1 MTMGLTDRIVRA
13 LEPPAKGNRIAYD
26 ERLPGFGA
34 RITAAG
40 AIAFIVNYRRKSDGV
55 ERRYT
60 IGAFPA
66 WSVPAAREEAKRVK
80 RLIDGGGDPVGEL
93 AAVRGAPTVADLCER
108 FESEHLP
115 RLRQSTRT
123 MYRGFIVNEILP
135 VLGKVKVA
143 AVEYEDIDRLHRTI
157 SKRAPYLAN
166 RVVTALGK
174 MFALAIRWNWRK
186 DNPAHGVHRN
196 PEQKRKRYLSADEL
210 ARLTKALADYSN
222 QDIADLFRL
231 CLLTGCRRGEAQSA
245 TWDQF
250 DAQGTWTKPGATTK
264 QKTEHRVPLSAP
276 ARQLLANRE
285 KTSRFVFPGP
295 GPRGYRS
302 GLKRDWA
309 QILKLADITGLR
321 IHDLRHSYASTLAGS
336 GFSLL
341 TIGALLGHTQ
351 PSTTHRYAHLA
362 PDPLREATER
372 AGAILSGKASAE
384 VMPLKGR
391 RR

>member
-1 MTMGLTDRIVRA
+1 MTSVDTDDASRCGHSADTGAIPKMSVELTDRIVRA

-26 ERLPGFGA
+26 DRLPGFGA

-66 WSVPAAREEAKRVK
+66 WNVTAAREEAKRVK

-93 AAVRGAPTVADLCER
+93 AAARGAPTVADLCER

-123 MYRGFIVNEILP
+123 MYRGFIINENLP

-157 SKRAPYLAN
+157 SRRAPYLAN

-174 MFALAIRWNWRK
+174 MFSLAIRWKWRK

-196 PEQKRKRYLSADEL
+196 PEQKRKRYLSAIEL
-210 ARLTKALADYSN
+210 VRLTKALADYPN

-250 DAQGTWTKPGATTK
+250 DLGQGVWTKPGATTK

-276 ARQLLANRE
+276 ARQLLANRD
-285 KTSRFVFPGP
+285 KASRFVFPGP

-309 QILKLADITGLR
+309 RILKLADIAGLR
-321 IHDLRHSYASTLAGS
+321 IHDLRH
-336 GFSLL
+336 
-341 TIGALLGHTQ
+341 
-351 PSTTHRYAHLA
+351 R
-362 PDPLREATER
+362 
-372 AGAILSGKASAE
+372 
-384 VMPLKGR
+384 MPAR
-391 RR
+391 WQAAAFRF

>member
-1 MTMGLTDRIVRA
+1 MGLTDRIVRT

-66 WSVPAAREEAKRVK
+66 WGVTAAREEAKRVK
-80 RLIDGGGDPVGEL
+80 RLIDSGGDPVGEL
-93 AAVRGAPTVADLCER
+93 AAARGAPTVADLCER

-123 MYRGFIVNEILP
+123 MYCGFIVNEILP

-157 SKRAPYLAN
+157 SRRAPYLAN

-174 MFALAIRWNWRK
+174 MFSLAIRWKWRK

-210 ARLTKALADYSN
+210 AHLTKALADYPN

-250 DAQGTWTKPGATTK
+250 NLEQGIWTKPGATTK
-264 QKTEHRVPLSAP
+264 QKTDHRVPLSAP
-276 ARQLLANRE
+276 ARQLLANRD
-285 KTSRFVFPGP
+285 KASRFVFPGP

-321 IHDLRHSYASTLAGS
+321 IHDLRHSYASQLASAGV
-336 GFSLL
+336 GLHV
-341 TIGALLGHTQ
+341 IGGLLGHSQ
-351 PSTTHRYAHLA
+351 PQTTHRYAHLLD
-362 PDPLREATER
+362 DPLRQATER
-372 AGAILSGKASAE
+372 VGAIIAGSTAE
-384 VMPLKGR
+384 VVPLKGR